1 MKTAILIP
9 CLNEEQTVAR
19 VIRDFRRELPHAEI
33 HVFDN
38 ASTDNT
44 VKEALAAGALVHHEC
59 RRGKGYVVQ
68 SMFRAV
74 EADVYVMVDGDDT
87 YPAPEVHQLV
97 KPIIEGRADMV
108 VGSRFLA
115 EASEFHALNLIG
127 NKLFLSMVNILFG
140 AKLTDILSGY
150 RAMSRRFV
158 KGLPLVVP
166 GFEIET
172 ELSIKGVERGY
183 RIEEV
188 PTRLRTRPE
197 GSFSK
202 LRRFHDG
209 VRILRTILALVRDYK
224 PLMVFGGI
232 GGLLL
237 VIAAAGLLFNATST
251 AGMSLTLGSL
261 IAGIGCILAGFI
273 INTLSR
279 RLREVELL
287 CRPESIDQQP
297 LAAEDAAPKAA

>member
-19 VIRDFRRELPHAEI
+19 VIRDFRCELPEADI

-44 VKEALAAGALVHHEC
+44 VKEALAAGAIVHHEC

-68 SMFRAV
+68 AMFRTI

-87 YPAPEVHQLV
+87 YPAQEVHELLR
-97 KPIIEGRADMV
+97 PIAEGRADMV

-115 EASEFHALNLIG
+115 EASEFHALNLAG
-127 NKLFLSMVNILFG
+127 NKLFLGMVNVLFG
-140 AKLTDILSGY
+140 AKLTDMLSGY

-172 ELSIKGVERGY
+172 ELSIKAVERGF

-188 PTRLRTRPE
+188 PTRLRQRPE

-209 VRILRTILALVRDYK
+209 VRISRTILALVCDYK
-224 PLMVFGGI
+224 PLLVFGGI

-237 VIAAAGLLFNATST
+237 SGAVLGVLLGASSP
-251 AGMSLTLGSL
+251 AGMILTLGSL
-261 IAGIGCILAGFI
+261 VAGIGSTLAGFI
-273 INTLSR
+273 VNTVSR
-279 RLREVELL
+279 RLREVEALNGL
-287 CRPESIDQQP
+287 QSRDQQM
-297 LAAEDAAPKAA
+297 LAKEPTPSKAA

>member
-19 VIRDFRRELPHAEI
+19 VIRDFRKELPDADI

-44 VKEALAAGALVHHEC
+44 VQEAFAAGASVHREC
-59 RRGKGYVVQ
+59 RRGKGFVVQ

-74 EADVYVMVDGDDT
+74 EADIYVMVDGDDT
-87 YPAPEVHQLV
+87 YPAPEVHELV
-97 KPIIEGRADMV
+97 RPIAEGKADMV

-115 EASEFHALNLIG
+115 EASEFHALNLAG
-127 NKLFLSMVNILFG
+127 NKLFLGMVNVLFG
-140 AKLTDILSGY
+140 ARLTDMLSGY

-172 ELSIKGVERGY
+172 ELSIKAVERGF
-183 RIEEV
+183 RIVEV
-188 PTRLRTRPE
+188 PTRLRKRPE

-209 VRILRTILALVRDYK
+209 VRILRTILALVRDYR
-224 PLMVFGGI
+224 PLLVFGGA
-232 GGLLL
+232 GAVLGALTAATALFNGSPLL
-237 VIAAAGLLFNATST
+237 VMGTLTAAIGSTLAGL
-251 AGMSLTLGSL
+251 
-261 IAGIGCILAGFI
+261 IV
-273 INTLSR
+273 NTVSR
-279 RLREVELL
+279 RLREVEVLS
-287 CRPESIDQQP
+287 R
-297 LAAEDAAPKAA
+297 LAAPDERLAEVENATSKAA

>member
-1 MKTAILIP
+1 MKIAILIP
-9 CLNEEQTVAR
+9 CLNEEQTIAR
-19 VIRDFRRELPHAEI
+19 VVRDFRRELPHADI

-44 VKEALAAGALVHHEC
+44 VKEALAAGAIVHREC

-68 SMFRAV
+68 AMFRAV

-87 YPAPEVHQLV
+87 YPAPEVHRLV
-97 KPIIEGRADMV
+97 QPIAEGRADMV

-115 EASEFHALNLIG
+115 EASEFHALNLLG
-127 NKLFLSMVNILFG
+127 NKLFLFLVNFLFG
-140 AKLTDILSGY
+140 ARLTDILSGY
-150 RAMSRRFV
+150 RSMSRRFV

-172 ELSIKGVERGY
+172 ELSIKGVQRGF

-188 PTRLRTRPE
+188 PTRLRNRPE

-224 PLMVFGGI
+224 PLLVFGGI
-232 GGLLL
+232 GGILLT
-237 VIAAAGLLFNATST
+237 IATAGLLFNVTSN
-251 AGMSLTLGSL
+251 AGMILTLGSM
-261 IAGIGCILAGFI
+261 IAGIGSTIAGFI
-273 INTLSR
+273 VNTVSR
-279 RLREVELL
+279 RLREVEAL
-287 CRPESIDQQP
+287 CGPEAREHFQEAKS
-297 LAAEDAAPKAA
+297 KAA